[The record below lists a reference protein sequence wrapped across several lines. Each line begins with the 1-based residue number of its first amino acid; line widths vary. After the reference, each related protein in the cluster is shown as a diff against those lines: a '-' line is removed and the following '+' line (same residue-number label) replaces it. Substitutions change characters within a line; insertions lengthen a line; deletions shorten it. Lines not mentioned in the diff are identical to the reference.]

1 MSFFD
6 NTKITG
12 LALTIVGLLMIV
24 AGILQIY
31 DGATMDGGLGEN
43 VGYVIA
49 GIGSLI
55 AAVMYF
61 LYGNKVRTGAITSKI
76 SILGNYVRVVG
87 ATTIVVGIFA
97 AIGGIMSS
105 ISFWDCV
112 IMIIL
117 GLIVIWI
124 GSKIDD
130 GKTTTFDKILWIVL
144 LVVFVVLFIVN
155 FIDIFTN
162 GFNVISIIS
171 SLCYAIIYLFMSAF
185 LLDGDVKK
193 KMGM

>member
-49 GIGSLI
+49 GIGALI

-61 LYGNKVRTGAITSKI
+61 LYGNKVRTGAISTKI
-76 SILGNYVRVVG
+76 SILGNYVRIVG
-87 ATTIVVGIFA
+87 ATTVVVNIFA
-97 AIGGIMSS
+97 AIGGLMSS

-144 LVVFVVLFIVN
+144 LLVFVVLFIVN
-155 FIDIFTN
+155 FVGIFTN
-162 GFNVISIIS
+162 GLDVISIIKS
-171 SLCYAIIYLFMSAF
+171 VCYAVIYLFMAAF

>member
-12 LALTIVGLLMIV
+12 LALTIIGVLMII

-49 GIGSLI
+49 GIGALI

-61 LYGNKVRTGAITSKI
+61 LYGNKVRTGAISTKI
-76 SILGNYVRVVG
+76 SILGNYVRLVG
-87 ATTIVVGIFA
+87 ATTVVVNIFNA
-97 AIGGIMSS
+97 VGGIISS
-105 ISFWDCV
+105 ISFWDSI

-144 LVVFVVLFIVN
+144 LLVFVVLFIVN
-155 FIDIFTN
+155 FVNLFTN
-162 GFNVISIIS
+162 GADAISTIQSI
-171 SLCYAIIYLFMSAF
+171 CCPAIYLFMAAF

>member
-12 LALTIVGLLMIV
+12 LALTIIGLLMIV

-49 GIGSLI
+49 GIGALI

-61 LYGNKVRTGAITSKI
+61 LYGNKVRTGAISTKI
-76 SILGNYVRVVG
+76 SILGNYVRIVG
-87 ATTIVVGIFA
+87 ATTVVVNIFA
-97 AIGGIMSS
+97 AIGGLMSS

-144 LVVFVVLFIVN
+144 LLVFVVLFIVN
-155 FIDIFTN
+155 FVGIFTN
-162 GFNVISIIS
+162 GLDVISIIKS
-171 SLCYAIIYLFMSAF
+171 VCYAVIYLFMAAF